1 MRQEFQDFFIFELTI
16 QEAIA
21 NLLVALMCGLLI
33 AALYKVTY
41 RGLSYSANF
50 FNSIILLTM
59 ITSLVIMVIGNN
71 IARAFGLVGAM
82 SIIRFR
88 TAVKDPQDIMFIF
101 FALGIGLASGAGM
114 YAITITGTVLIGV
127 AFFFTARWN
136 YDNPAKKELLLQVVS
151 SHAPA
156 DERVFNEL
164 LADHCKDYKV
174 VNVKAVGE
182 PGLGLLES
190 AFYIKLRQERQADHL
205 VREIRKIQS
214 VKSVNLFYD
223 EQ

>member
-1 MRQEFQDFFIFELTI
+1 MRQEFQDFFIFELTM

-21 NLLVALMCGLLI
+21 NLLIALMCGLLI
-33 AALYKVTY
+33 AVLYKVTY

-59 ITSLVIMVIGNN
+59 ITALVIMVIGNN

-114 YAITITGTVLIGV
+114 YAITLTGTILIGL
-127 AFFFTARWN
+127 AFFITARWN
-136 YDNPAKKELLLQVVS
+136 HDNPTKKELLLQVVS
-151 SHAPA
+151 THDPA
-156 DERVFNEL
+156 DEKAFNEA
-164 LADHCKDYKV
+164 LAAYCKDYKV
-174 VNVKAVGE
+174 VNVKAGCE
-182 PGLGLLES
+182 TQLGLLES
-190 AFYIKLRQERQADHL
+190 SFYIKLQNEAHSQKL
-205 VREIRKIQS
+205 VRQIRDLKA
-214 VKSVNLFYD
+214 VKSVNLFFD